1 VLKFIYTGSFLRK
14 NVRNF
19 RPNTA
24 TLGVATQIGLFLFV
38 SWLSG
43 PPMQVEKNNRC
54 LIKKDFANV
63 YSVSAKVTL
72 LYNEASSL
80 VLKSNK
86 MKTGNA
92 N

>member
-1 VLKFIYTGSFLRK
+1 
-14 NVRNF
+14 
-19 RPNTA
+19 
-24 TLGVATQIGLFLFV
+24 LGVAKHIGLFLFV

-72 LYNEASSL
+72 LYNEARSL

-86 MKTGNA
+86 MKTGKLTEGEG
-92 N
+92 